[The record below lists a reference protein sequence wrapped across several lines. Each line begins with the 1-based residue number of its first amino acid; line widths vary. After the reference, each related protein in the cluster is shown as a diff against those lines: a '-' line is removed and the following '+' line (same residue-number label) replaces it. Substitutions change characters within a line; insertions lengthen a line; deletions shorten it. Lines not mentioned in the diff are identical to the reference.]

1 MILMI
6 HGAGATSV
14 GFNYLSLWL
23 DQELQFIDYRV
34 GDDHDTIFKKIQR
47 PREVDFVIGHS
58 YGGLLATEWLSKDI
72 RNVKGMVTIATP
84 WQGSPTARI
93 LNWFLSDAVWNDM
106 NPGSVLLKKI
116 NSINLKIPVS
126 NIVANPQQ
134 GGNGLA
140 GTGKSENDGTIPVN
154 SARQTPP
161 GFSRCVNKELPY
173 GHGEILQTQELV
185 EQIRMFT
192 EDPVKHTEPSREVH
206 LRQLENIP
214 RV

>member
-1 MILMI
+1 MILLI

-23 DQELQFIDYRV
+23 DQELQFIDYTV

-47 PREVDFVIGHS
+47 PKEVEFVIGHS
-58 YGGLLATEWLSKDI
+58 YGGLLAAEWLSQDT
-72 RNVKGMVTIATP
+72 RNVKGMMSVATP

-106 NPGSVLLKKI
+106 RPGSELLKKI
-116 NSINLKIPVS
+116 SNINLVTPVM
-126 NIVANPQQ
+126 NIVANPHQ

-140 GTGKSENDGTIPVN
+140 GTGRSENDGTIPVD

-161 GFSRCVNKELPY
+161 GFSRCISKELSY

-185 EQIRMFT
+185 EEVRRFT
-192 EDPVKHTEPSREVH
+192 EDPVHATASHKELALKSIQHTHRA
-206 LRQLENIP
+206 
-214 RV
+214 